1 MVDLNLSLRVSWAL
15 VLTLSSSRAHHIARS
30 NFTVEFFFIVVL
42 LFIFFS
48 FFGFCFVLLL
58 CFDYSFAK

>member
-30 NFTVEFFFIVVL
+30 NFTVEFFFIVVVL

-48 FFGFCFVLLL
+48 FFGFCFVLL

>member
-48 FFGFCFVLLL
+48 FFGFCFVLL